1 MQNMKFYLSLYLL
14 FIVFVAQKKFL
25 RNFWLSMVLFVF
37 LSIFFLLAWYFFQLD
52 NQVSSILAFYL
63 LVKLLS

>member
-14 FIVFVAQKKFL
+14 FIVFVAQKKIL

-63 LVKLLS
+63 IIIY